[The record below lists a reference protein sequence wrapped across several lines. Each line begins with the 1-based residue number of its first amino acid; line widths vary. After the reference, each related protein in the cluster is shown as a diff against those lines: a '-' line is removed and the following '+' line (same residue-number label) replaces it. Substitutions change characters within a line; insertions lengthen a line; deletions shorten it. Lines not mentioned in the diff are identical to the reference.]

1 MLVPDI
7 DHAASLLGQ
16 PRGPVHVR
24 IAEERE
30 AGSHALL
37 HEGLGKDVVH
47 AGLGF
52 ILHRCNSRLDVCNSA
67 AAGGGPLE

>member
-7 DHAASLLGQ
+7 DHAASQTGQ
-16 PRGPVHVR
+16 ARGPIHVR

-30 AGSHALL
+30 ARFHAFLR
-37 HEGLGKDVVH
+37 EGLRKDVVH

-52 ILHRCNSRLDVCNSA
+52 TLHRSNSRIEWSR
-67 AAGGGPLE
+67 